1 MQHRDIVWY
10 IVCTSLALANRLL
23 FMEKGVTNI
32 AHLKPAMCDYSD
44 SRRKYPLP
52 QNLPAAF
59 IFDVEE
65 QIHRLIPS
73 DEKDQR
79 PKHRIPLAP
88 RHAWLRQELQK
99 DGRCPVLGM
108 LIIEIF
114 ADGFGVRMI

>member
-1 MQHRDIVWY
+1 MRQRDMVWDIV
-10 IVCTSLALANRLL
+10 CLSFALANRLL
-23 FMEKGVTNI
+23 SMEKGVINI

-44 SRRKYPLP
+44 IRRKYPLP

-59 IFDVEE
+59 IFDIEE

-79 PKHRIPLAP
+79 PKHSIPLAP